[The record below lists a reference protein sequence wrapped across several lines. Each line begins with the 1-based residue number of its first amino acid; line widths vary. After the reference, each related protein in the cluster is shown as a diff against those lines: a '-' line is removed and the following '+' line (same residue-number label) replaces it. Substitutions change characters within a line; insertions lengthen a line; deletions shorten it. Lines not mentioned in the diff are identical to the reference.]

1 VVVIDVSQ
9 SVEKEHPRALDF
21 LRTDAHNVTDFFRRR
36 AVTVMTPRE
45 LFDYAVHAGLPSQD
59 DERAFVEAALARA
72 EGRVGDDGEGKLHE
86 SAEAEVA
93 HAVFMAS
100 HIPTA
105 LADVRDAEVEVAKLR
120 AAGGVAGS
128 DMYYATVTGTGI
140 AGTGTRLGAAG
151 AGVGGSVPAVAAAA
165 ADGDGEREG
174 AAVGG
179 DARRRGGGDDN
190 GAGGRGGG
198 GGGGSLADATAD
210 GREGGGDA
218 GEGGDSDDSSS
229 GSDGD
234 GDGEEGEEVE
244 GEGSAAAFTKKGATK
259 EERKAH
265 QAAVKAAN
273 REKRK
278 TKLPKHVKKRSVKAG
293 GKK

>member
-1 VVVIDVSQ
+1 MLVLRRLWHDGHVVVIDVSQ

-21 LRTDAHNVTDFFRRR
+21 LRMDAQNVTDFFRRR

-45 LFDYAVHAGLPSQD
+45 LFDYAVHAGLASQEE
-59 DERAFVEAALARA
+59 ERAYVEGALARA
-72 EGRVGDDGEGKLHE
+72 ESRVGEDGSEAVHE

-100 HIPTA
+100 HIPTG
-105 LADVRDAEVEVAKLR
+105 LAGVRDAEAEVDKLR
-120 AAGGVAGS
+120 AGGGVAAS

-140 AGTGTRLGAAG
+140 APASAAEDGGARAGDGAAG
-151 AGVGGSVPAVAAAA
+151 SGGDGSGSDSDSSSEGGD
-165 ADGDGEREG
+165 DGDGGDEEEG
-174 AAVGG
+174 GEG
-179 DARRRGGGDDN
+179 EGEG
-190 GAGGRGGG
+190 
-198 GGGGSLADATAD
+198 
-210 GREGGGDA
+210 EGGGD
-218 GEGGDSDDSSS
+218 G
-229 GSDGD
+229 
-234 GDGEEGEEVE
+234 
-244 GEGSAAAFTKKGATK
+244 AAAFTKKGATK

-278 TKLPKHVKKRSVKAG
+278 TKIPKHVKKRSVKAG